1 MKAERMFEQTRD
13 MVKVLGISTDRIRLA
28 WVSSAEANRFAEVA
42 QEFTRT
48 VEALGP
54 ANLSAAR
61 QTRQA
66 A

>member
-13 MVKVLGISTDRIRLA
+13 MVQTLGIAPERIRLA

-48 VEALGP
+48 IQSLGP
-54 ANLSAAR
+54 ANLSPA
-61 QTRQA
+61 QQA
-66 A
+66 NQAT